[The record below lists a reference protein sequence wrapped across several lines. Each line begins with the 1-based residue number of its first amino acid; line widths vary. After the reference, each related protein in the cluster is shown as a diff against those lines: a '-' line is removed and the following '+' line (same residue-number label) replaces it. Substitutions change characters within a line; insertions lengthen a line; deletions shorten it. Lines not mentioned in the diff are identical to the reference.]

1 MVRANACRYPTGD
14 LFWDESVVP
23 QSSSHETTSYAVECI
38 GVSDHDDYID
48 ITASSTDMPH
58 NGLFGYYEKRLA
70 ARNFL
75 PEHVVWKRMDGGSL
89 TMPAVNARGLGMVPW
104 TKRKDSS
111 ATDYKLVGEKILG
124 NVRFSFETTNAA
136 MFPVI
141 QAQELGHPQLA
152 EQHAIEIANALLI
165 PNEHIQFESVQ
176 VIDDTGQEHRIEG
189 GSPLGTVIL
198 DFRHISDREIQG
210 LAPALAG
217 AGVNPNLKI
226 RLPEPDEIPGNI
238 IVRSGFDRIQG
249 YQNET
254 FGSGGLQ
261 HPAQSITQIRQ
272 MFAYEYA
279 GPRLWPTW
287 ENNGWEHLSQDGSDI
302 SMTKSE
308 SRLKFPA
315 STNKGWA
322 DHTDNAPLKS
332 AYEPHDRS
340 LFFHVTRMGVS
351 MTHRYDLNELE
362 LRGYDDVNNN
372 IDVTTTPEASTWTDT
387 SEQSG
392 GRYFLRVYDPTTNK
406 GVLASYTGIDKG
418 ANQFTGVVVSPDFTS
433 FITGKSGLK
442 VVPSYYMPAG
452 STRMFASRRLRDHSE
467 YSGASPDM
475 KKIDWYDLYSNLPS
489 TTGAMINPSS
499 AHTRL
504 SKPKMTPMPI
514 PRMGH
519 HYVTPTMALMPGH
532 YAHPAYQR
540 MYDLHH
546 ACKSSSHSPFED
558 DLVGT
563 LETTRTSGSNTV
575 LSDGFGRDPLVWF
588 STPTAAYGPSDIH
601 GGAFT
606 LLTETKLK
614 YEGYGIAASD
624 GTNAGN
630 INANGGHTLVL
641 EAANS
646 YTLNNHFPDPLEVGA
661 YQIIIQPNVFKQQ
674 LKGFHQNGPATDVP
688 DGSVVELTGQQV
700 NTVIAIE
707 KDMSTR
713 GAYALILAEATM
725 ADVRGCEVILN
736 EVILDI
742 DPDPASQFTNLPP
755 LALYNPLG
763 VQESTSPSF
772 TRRSLPYR
780 PGMFQSSTPGRT
792 LTIPW
797 WGILH
802 KDGATA
808 TGANKFKHLEW
819 HKPDNYYELCRANFG
834 CIGAQITLAGYPT
847 SFLDIYE
854 PHKRLRSL
862 NPNCVVIAKDQ
873 SGTTI
878 TVDNND
884 LFPVEPYYGEVIEY
898 TKSGKRYTA
907 TYGNRT
913 GTLAHATLGESD
925 TFESVTGS
933 AEFWTNLAVGDIIRL
948 SRPYDNAS
956 SDTLYTKS
964 DVSALTRNLLQ
975 YESGSRDTNSL
986 NPADAFLC
994 MWHPNLGRPF
1004 TWYSDTATGGT
1015 RNFYTN
1021 AGAADTPVDKKG
1033 YNHIPEHFET
1043 IHYQDFNY
1051 VASKGPFALAMQWVV
1066 PPRDHDNNAGT
1077 ALNHD
1082 GTVQTAAQI
1091 DAAVDGSGTLN
1102 HQGGTLG
1109 SNKYNF
1115 FGFWPGGSH
1124 GGGAISRMES
1134 YGHALIGWGSDT
1146 YGMDCETYQDST
1158 GVATLSLPND
1168 RNRCF
1173 GYRMGVRQLYN
1184 RPRWSP
1190 YVRGW
1195 LEVANSNAM
1204 LGYYHGPLIQHD
1216 SKTNGWDYVGSDT
1229 AGDDA
1234 QVDQTFDT
1242 MYVGILERLTQVSS
1256 LLGQDQIGR
1265 QVRYSDGRR
1274 MTAPFGCPVR
1284 TLRNASTT
1292 TRLYP
1297 NDEQGQGV
1305 EELADAHRFYMVDW
1319 WGNSRGED
1327 VRRFPVRGFGLRP
1340 SWDPEDAYA
1349 DTNVAHR
1356 PAANDLFGGDGNDR
1370 YSGNDNSDNN
1380 SASNMDLAD
1389 WFNPASALR
1398 VGDRGDGRGVRWPT
1412 VFNESLLMDV
1422 SEEHDATGLMLS
1434 HSTAEPAYG
1443 QGLIRPSNET
1453 LQAGEIERGIS
1464 DRVDLNEDDGLLK
1477 PSANVGE
1484 GFETVNADIRGA
1496 EPVSRDDVRLGLDV
1510 DTLAELNDG
1519 TSREYIVMS
1528 TEASSLHTDREV
1540 GQRTNIRG
1548 AYNSGSRTLKDL
1560 DMTDLNWSAQPV
1572 TGIVKHSNA
1581 HAMWPLGGTYVLEWN
1596 KHAGVLDVKGWG
1608 KAGASSSS
1616 NPYQDANHDPINEN
1630 INYTDST
1637 IQFLYRPVYGL
1648 DFKHSQ
1654 MFRPFVATSGPQSG
1668 SNFYRATSGGKYG
1681 LFVSDVPTA
1690 RTGTPSS
1697 PPYAPAYT
1705 LVPGSSV
1712 TVPDSQGPK
1721 ILGVEVTGYDK
1732 TDIRSPVAR
1741 MVMSE
1746 NTLEHFR
1753 ADASRRSIDDDEGDY
1768 EVQPRFSQTLH
1779 PKGSKGDASYNTGDH
1794 SGE

>member
-1 MVRANACRYPTGD
+1 
-14 LFWDESVVP
+14 
-23 QSSSHETTSYAVECI
+23 
-38 GVSDHDDYID
+38 
-48 ITASSTDMPH
+48 
-58 NGLFGYYEKRLA
+58 
-70 ARNFL
+70 
-75 PEHVVWKRMDGGSL
+75 
-89 TMPAVNARGLGMVPW
+89 
-104 TKRKDSS
+104 
-111 ATDYKLVGEKILG
+111 
-124 NVRFSFETTNAA
+124 
-136 MFPVI
+136 
-141 QAQELGHPQLA
+141 
-152 EQHAIEIANALLI
+152 
-165 PNEHIQFESVQ
+165 
-176 VIDDTGQEHRIEG
+176 
-189 GSPLGTVIL
+189 
-198 DFRHISDREIQG
+198 
-210 LAPALAG
+210 
-217 AGVNPNLKI
+217 
-226 RLPEPDEIPGNI
+226 
-238 IVRSGFDRIQG
+238 
-249 YQNET
+249 
-254 FGSGGLQ
+254 
-261 HPAQSITQIRQ
+261 
-272 MFAYEYA
+272 
-279 GPRLWPTW
+279 
-287 ENNGWEHLSQDGSDI
+287 
-302 SMTKSE
+302 
-308 SRLKFPA
+308 
-315 STNKGWA
+315 
-322 DHTDNAPLKS
+322 
-332 AYEPHDRS
+332 
-340 LFFHVTRMGVS
+340 
-351 MTHRYDLNELE
+351 
-362 LRGYDDVNNN
+362 
-372 IDVTTTPEASTWTDT
+372 
-387 SEQSG
+387 
-392 GRYFLRVYDPTTNK
+392 
-406 GVLASYTGIDKG
+406 
-418 ANQFTGVVVSPDFTS
+418 
-433 FITGKSGLK
+433 
-442 VVPSYYMPAG
+442 
-452 STRMFASRRLRDHSE
+452 
-467 YSGASPDM
+467 
-475 KKIDWYDLYSNLPS
+475 
-489 TTGAMINPSS
+489 
-499 AHTRL
+499 
-504 SKPKMTPMPI
+504 
-514 PRMGH
+514 
-519 HYVTPTMALMPGH
+519 
-532 YAHPAYQR
+532 
-540 MYDLHH
+540 
-546 ACKSSSHSPFED
+546 
-558 DLVGT
+558 
-563 LETTRTSGSNTV
+563 
-575 LSDGFGRDPLVWF
+575 
-588 STPTAAYGPSDIH
+588 
-601 GGAFT
+601 
-606 LLTETKLK
+606 
-614 YEGYGIAASD
+614 
-624 GTNAGN
+624 
-630 INANGGHTLVL
+630 
-641 EAANS
+641 
-646 YTLNNHFPDPLEVGA
+646 
-661 YQIIIQPNVFKQQ
+661 
-674 LKGFHQNGPATDVP
+674 
-688 DGSVVELTGQQV
+688 
-700 NTVIAIE
+700 
-707 KDMSTR
+707 
-713 GAYALILAEATM
+713 
-725 ADVRGCEVILN
+725 
-736 EVILDI
+736 
-742 DPDPASQFTNLPP
+742 
-755 LALYNPLG
+755 
-763 VQESTSPSF
+763 
-772 TRRSLPYR
+772 
-780 PGMFQSSTPGRT
+780 MFQSSTPGRT

-873 SGTTI
+873 SGMTI

-933 AEFWTNLAVGDIIRL
+933 AEFWTNLAVGDTIRL
-948 SRPYDNAS
+948 SRPYDNGS

-1066 PPRDHDNNAGT
+1066 PPYDHDNNAGT

-1082 GTVQTAAQI
+1082 GAVQTATQI
-1091 DAAVDGSGTLN
+1091 DAKTDGSGTLN
-1102 HQGGTLG
+1102 HQGGTVG

-1158 GVATLSLPND
+1158 GVATLSLPSD

-1229 AGDDA
+1229 N
-1234 QVDQTFDT
+1234 QSDQTFDT

-1297 NDEQGQGV
+1297 NDEEGQGV

-1380 SASNMDLAD
+1380 SASNMGTAD

-1477 PSANVGE
+1477 PSVNVGE

-1560 DMTDLNWSAQPV
+1560 DMTGLNWSAQPV